1 MGFPKKFLCAIPIG
15 MVVGLLVLMS
25 AVRFQLGVPTASSA
39 WIKELTSR
47 KQNAAAAISQPKII
61 LLGGSATLFGLNASL
76 IESELGLP
84 VINGGLHAG
93 IGLASILRE
102 GKKMITPGD
111 TVVIYPEYEL
121 LNFGEKNRQQWAAI
135 TYLDYI
141 LSHDAPYYEGLPIYD
156 QLEIALMTPLERLA
170 RGIKGKWIPEQLK
183 EGSDYN
189 PYDLMWLNDTGD
201 MTGHIAA
208 RRPLIAEDRDR
219 RECEVLRKGISLG
232 EEGFDL
238 ISEFKQWADSNQVRV
253 LAGFPSMAHRSSYD
267 PTMIDNV
274 EMQLKKFYTDRG
286 INVVGNLRESL
297 MPQVDFFDTIYHP
310 TEETSLR
317 ISRRTASGLRPIL
330 DAL

>member
-15 MVVGLLVLMS
+15 MTVGLLVLMS

-39 WIKELTSR
+39 WIKELTNR

-93 IGLASILRE
+93 IGMASILRE
-102 GKKMITPGD
+102 GKKMIMPGD

-170 RGIKGKWIPEQLK
+170 RGIKGKWIPEQLN
-183 EGSDYN
+183 EGADYN

-219 RECEVLRKGISLG
+219 RECEVLRKGISMG
-232 EEGFDL
+232 EEGFEL

-253 LAGFPSMAHRSSYD
+253 LAGFPSMAHRRSYD
-267 PTMIDNV
+267 PAMIDSV
-274 EMQLKKFYTDRG
+274 EMQLKKYYADRG

-317 ISRRTASGLRPIL
+317 ISRRTASVLRPIL
-330 DAL
+330 DAP